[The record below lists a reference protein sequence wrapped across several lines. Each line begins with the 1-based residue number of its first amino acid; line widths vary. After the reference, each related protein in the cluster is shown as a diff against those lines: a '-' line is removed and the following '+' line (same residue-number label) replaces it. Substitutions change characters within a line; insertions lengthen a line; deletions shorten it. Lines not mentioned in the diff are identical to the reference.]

1 MSPKIKFMIGSIKR
15 TLMKF
20 KSQIITIMKKILHYK
35 NNRQNLKNKDFKKED
50 HKKLKKEQIL

>member
-1 MSPKIKFMIGSIKR
+1 MIGSIKR

-20 KSQIITIMKKILHYK
+20 KSQIITIMKKILLSK